1 MSDDT
6 QIRYSAGGVPYV
18 NQPVQKKEVVAPV
31 VKTKPNKKKKKK
43 VIQEIMGDD
52 LKESKEMLDEII

>member
-6 QIRYSAGGVPYV
+6 QIRYGAGGVPYV

-31 VKTKPNKKKKKK
+31 VKTKPNKKKKIT
-43 VIQEIMGDD
+43 VIQEIMRDD
-52 LKESKEMLDEII
+52 QKE